1 PINAGLPGDRRRTD
15 NRDTRR
21 RNLGVLPLSERAEQP
36 DAVEQGPVYKAAD
49 RERLAFPQLDHLL
62 GRGGP
67 CTSQHQDR
75 GDSEPTQRCHSRSH
89 DTPSVKGAYSVDYPF
104 TAPIVKPWMK
114 RSINAL

>member
-1 PINAGLPGDRRRTD
+1 RRI
-15 NRDTRR
+15 
-21 RNLGVLPLSERAEQP
+21 LGVLPLSERGEQP
-36 DAVEQGPVYKAAD
+36 DAVELSPVCKVAVG
-49 RERLAFPQLDHLL
+49 ERLAFHQLAHLL
-62 GRGGP
+62 GRSGA
-67 CTSQHQDR
+67 CSQHRDR